1 MIKSI
6 WFRDYT
12 LDELESLSRDN
23 MVSHLGIRLTEI
35 GTDFLSGTMPVDHRT
50 CQPAGLLHGGASVA
64 LAETLGSFA
73 ANLCVD
79 PERKT
84 CVGQEVSASHLRS
97 VRKGLVI
104 GTARPVHLG
113 RSSHVWRIDILDE
126 RRRLVCV
133 SRLTV
138 AVVASGH
145 GGGRLR
151 LGSETSATS
160 GVLD

>member
-1 MIKSI
+1 MKKTP

-12 LDELESLSRDN
+12 LDELKSLSRGS
-23 MVSHLGIRLTEI
+23 MVAHLGIRMTEI

-79 PERKT
+79 PEHKA

-97 VRKGLVI
+97 VRKGVVT

-113 RSSHVWRIDILDE
+113 RSSQVWRIDILDE
-126 RRRLVCV
+126 RGRLVCV

-145 GGGRLR
+145 GGGKLIMPGDRL
-151 LGSETSATS
+151 E
-160 GVLD
+160 D